1 MRPQAGATLL
11 EIMVAMVILALL
23 ASGVFG
29 ALVFSRRTMTSSSA
43 RLLALSYA
51 EQVAEELRTEIG
63 SNSLNV
69 AHPARDLPGGN
80 LMSSLSSP
88 TRTYTIRNGKFDA
101 AGAIVWE
108 PGLDARGQP
117 INDTNYDFK
126 EVRVN
131 VTWQQPNSGG

>member
-1 MRPQAGATLL
+1 
-11 EIMVAMVILALL
+11 MVAMTILALL

-29 ALVFSRRTMTSSSA
+29 AFVFSRRTMTASSA

-69 AHPARDLPGGN
+69 AHPARNLPSGH
-80 LMSSLSSP
+80 LMSSLTTP
-88 TRTYTIRNGKFDA
+88 TRTYTIRNGKFLRTDPP
-101 AGAIVWE
+101 GPQKPGDIIWE
-108 PGLDARGQP
+108 PAVDDTGVP
-117 INDTNYDFK
+117 VSDTNYDFK

-131 VTWQQPNSGG
+131 VNWTQPTSS